1 MIIHIYDGDNP
12 PDRSSVFG
20 PPLLFKV
27 GNVDIPSPVDNPTLE
42 PVTPMDIG
50 LAALVKPS
58 INPTEYLP
66 IAADPV
72 RSKPVI
78 VLSDFM

>member
-12 PDRSSVFG
+12 PDRSSVLG

-27 GNVDIPSPVDNPTLE
+27 GNVDIPSAVDNPTLK

-50 LAALVKPS
+50 LDDLVKP
-58 INPTEYLP
+58 
-66 IAADPV
+66 
-72 RSKPVI
+72 
-78 VLSDFM
+78 